1 MYKLFISMALSP
13 FVVMGAEKVHKSS
26 IKRPNIILINMDDM
40 GYGDLTVT
48 GAQGYSTPNIDQL
61 SFEGVRFTQ
70 FYSPSSVSS
79 ASRAGLM
86 TGCYPNRIS
95 IYGAIKPET
104 GIGVH
109 PDEIF
114 ISQIVK
120 EVGYTTA
127 VVGKWHLGS
136 EFGYLPLQR
145 GFDEY
150 FGLPHALVFRP
161 IHSTMNIRAVKKK
174 HFFSRSCPNPKPTS

>member
-1 MYKLFISMALSP
+1 MYKLLISMALSP
-13 FVVMGAEKVHKSS
+13 LVAMGGEKVHKPS

-48 GAQGYSTPNIDQL
+48 GAQGYSTPNIDHL

-114 ISQIVK
+114 ISQI
-120 EVGYTTA
+120 
-127 VVGKWHLGS
+127 
-136 EFGYLPLQR
+136 
-145 GFDEY
+145 
-150 FGLPHALVFRP
+150 
-161 IHSTMNIRAVKKK
+161 
-174 HFFSRSCPNPKPTS
+174 